1 MKIRREAKKTKGK
14 NGEKH
19 LVEKGKKKTEEIR
32 RSLLK
37 LFIFTTFPWK
47 DWGLYYTD
55 STASCTYI

>member
-37 LFIFTTFPWK
+37 LFIFTTFP
-47 DWGLYYTD
+47 
-55 STASCTYI
+55 